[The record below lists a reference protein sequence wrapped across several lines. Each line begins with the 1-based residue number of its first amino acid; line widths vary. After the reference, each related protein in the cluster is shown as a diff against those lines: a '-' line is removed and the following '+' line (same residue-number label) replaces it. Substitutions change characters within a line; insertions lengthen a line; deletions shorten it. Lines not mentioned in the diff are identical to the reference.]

1 MVFVIKHPER
11 KDIPFLRGEFLSTKI
26 SHNLTFWLYLI
37 DLVGI
42 ETIVR
47 TVTLNIASPKVRWC
61 APLSDGSIRVQHA
74 EVAVVAGRLLNAVDV
89 LMNVGIRLV
98 EFVKHACT
106 LLTVVCLY
114 ESVSSSF
121 DKISLNLP
129 QWIRIVHMEL

>member
-1 MVFVIKHPER
+1 MI
-11 KDIPFLRGEFLSTKI
+11 FLSTKI

-37 DLVGI
+37 ELVGI

-61 APLSDGSIRVQHA
+61 APLSYGSIRFQYA
-74 EVAVVAGRLLNAVDV
+74 EVAVVAGRFLNAVDV

-121 DKISLNLP
+121 DKTSLNLP
-129 QWIRIVHMEL
+129 QWIRIVHMELCKLYLGSI